1 MDQMNAITQIN
12 AERQAWLQARRAGIG
27 GSDVAALLGLSK
39 YNSPY
44 SLWLDKTGRGTD
56 DTSGEAALWGQLN
69 EDMIARQFALRT
81 GLKVQRINSILR
93 GTEDWMLGNIDR
105 AIINPAISG
114 NVRIK
119 ADGGSLT
126 TDQILEVKTSSQYL
140 DKLWGESVDSVP
152 DHYLTQC
159 QWYLGITQVEVCH
172 LAVLIGGNKMR
183 QYKISRDDELI
194 AMLKSE
200 ARTFWHDYV
209 LADQPP
215 EPTTFDDLAHRFGQH
230 AEGSVLEADDDLA
243 VLISEYKALG
253 EAIKEAKENQDD
265 MKLDIVKAMRDAEMI
280 MHDGKKLLTYKTQ
293 TSNRIDS
300 AAFKKAHPDL
310 SEAFT
315 KTSTSRVLRL
325 A

>member
-56 DTSGEAALWGQLN
+56 DTSGEAAYWGNTL
-69 EDMIARQFALRT
+69 EDVVAKEFAKRND
-81 GLKVQRINSILR
+81 LKVQRFNSVIT
-93 GTEDWMLGNIDR
+93 GDEPWMLGNIDR
-105 AIINPAISG
+105 AVINPAMAG
-114 NVRIK
+114 RVYLK
-119 ADGGSLT
+119 DGRLT
-126 TDQILEVKTSSQYL
+126 TDQILEVKTANQYL
-140 DKLWGESVDSVP
+140 AKLWGDNQDTVP
-152 DHYLTQC
+152 DYYLTQC
-159 QWYLGITQVEVCH
+159 QWYLGVTQAEVCH
-172 LAVLIGGNKMR
+172 MAVLIGGQKYQ

-280 MHDGKKLLTYKTQ
+280 MHNGKKLLTYKTQ